1 MITFAAVSVGEFIKG
16 NLLLFG
22 GAFLAY
28 RLIKSAA
35 YRGTRD
41 AIRDEKERN
50 G

>member
-1 MITFAAVSVGEFIKG
+1 MITFAALGSGEYI
-16 NLLLFG
+16 LLLLVFG
-22 GAFLAY
+22 GSFLAY

>member
-1 MITFAAVSVGEFIKG
+1 MITLAALGTGEYI
-16 NLLLFG
+16 LLLLVFG

-28 RLIKSAA
+28 KLIKMAA